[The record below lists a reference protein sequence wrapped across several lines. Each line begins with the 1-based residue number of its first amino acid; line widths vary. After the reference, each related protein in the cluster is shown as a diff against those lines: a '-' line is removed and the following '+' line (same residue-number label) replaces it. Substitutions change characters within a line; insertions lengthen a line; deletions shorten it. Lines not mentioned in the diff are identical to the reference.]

1 MSKQAIVNAELERI
15 LIERGSLVPR
25 DVLDVARDEGNP
37 LHPFIDW
44 QDRSAAEHWRLY
56 QITTMIRSFKL
67 RVETIDA
74 QGLAT
79 EHRVRGYVPSR
90 YVDETVREGYVATL
104 DLDERQRA
112 LMERQLKREWSALR
126 RRWEQW
132 DGFWAIVL
140 ADAGGHA
147 AA

>member
-1 MSKQAIVNAELERI
+1 MSKQAIVNAELARI
-15 LIERGSLVPR
+15 MDERGTLVPR
-25 DVLDVARDEGNP
+25 EVLDLARDEGNP

-56 QITTMIRSFKL
+56 QVSTMIRSFKL

-74 QGLAT
+74 QGVTT

-90 YVDETVREGYVATL
+90 YVDDEVREGYVATVQ
-104 DLDERQRA
+104 LDERQRQ

-126 RRWEQW
+126 RRWEHW
-132 DGFWAIVL
+132 DGFWSVIL
-140 ADAGGHA
+140 ADAEGNA
-147 AA
+147 A